1 MTPALATPERTLF
14 AGSPG
19 HAGAPA
25 GGRLTL
31 EERLGQALEA
41 ARAEGRAEC
50 PVCHGPMSPASGGAA
65 CRDCG
70 SSIR

>member
-1 MTPALATPERTLF
+1 MTPALATLERSLSP
-14 AGSPG
+14 GSPR

-31 EERLGQALEA
+31 EERLGRALEA

-50 PVCHGPMSPASGGAA
+50 PLCHGPMSPSSGGAA

>member
-1 MTPALATPERTLF
+1 MTPALATPERSVS

-19 HAGAPA
+19 YAPA

-31 EERLGQALEA
+31 EERLGRALEA
-41 ARAEGRAEC
+41 ARAEGRAGC
-50 PVCHGPMSPASGGAA
+50 PVCHGPMSPVSGGAA